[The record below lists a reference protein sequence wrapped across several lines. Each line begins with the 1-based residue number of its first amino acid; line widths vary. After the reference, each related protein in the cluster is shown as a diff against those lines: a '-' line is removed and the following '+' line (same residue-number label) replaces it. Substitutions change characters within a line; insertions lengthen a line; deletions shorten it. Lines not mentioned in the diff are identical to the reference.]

1 MGNDKDDDILAI
13 ILAFFAGGLVGS
25 VLGILLTPFSGRE
38 TRERILETT
47 LETKDRTVEVATQV
61 RELAAQSF
69 EAGAQA
75 FQQRKE
81 EVTIELDDS
90 VETSEPK
97 EVETLESAQQIQDML
112 TEEPTV

>member
-1 MGNDKDDDILAI
+1 MGNGKDSDILAI

-25 VLGILLTPFSGRE
+25 VLGILLTPLSGRE

-81 EVTIELDDS
+81 EVAIELDDS

-97 EVETLESAQQIQDML
+97 EVEPLESAQQIQDML